1 MTSILLFKSILN
13 IYIYIYIYLWSWIQ
27 VTLGIT
33 LSNITSSNN
42 LSLNSYFKNSAVE
55 LHVLYFLSMHTNIH
69 VNQLLFTI
77 QTIYSYFM
85 HYFKL
90 QKFEFKQLIDNMTID
105 I

>member
-1 MTSILLFKSILN
+1 
-13 IYIYIYIYLWSWIQ
+13 
-27 VTLGIT
+27 
-33 LSNITSSNN
+33 
-42 LSLNSYFKNSAVE
+42 
-55 LHVLYFLSMHTNIH
+55 MHTNIH